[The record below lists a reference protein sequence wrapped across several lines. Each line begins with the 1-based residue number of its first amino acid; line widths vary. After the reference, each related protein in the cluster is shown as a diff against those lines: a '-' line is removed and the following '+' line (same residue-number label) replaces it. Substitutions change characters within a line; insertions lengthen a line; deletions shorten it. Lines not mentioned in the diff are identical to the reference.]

1 MKFPRSLWV
10 SMVFVLIGVAV
21 AAWLWP
27 RLPAMVPSHWNLAG
41 QVDGWLP
48 RFWAAAI
55 PSLGV
60 LIMTLLTWLLP
71 VISPERFRIGSF
83 ANVFTGLML
92 VIQGFILVL
101 GVCVLLVGAGYALPI
116 PRIAMLGTGALMMVL
131 GNYMGKLQRNFFIGI
146 RTPWTLASA
155 ATWERTHRFAGRLF
169 VIAGLIVLLG
179 TVVALPFWI
188 GVGCILAA
196 VLIPALYSFV
206 IYRRV
211 EGARKD

>member
-1 MKFPRSLWV
+1 MRFTRSLLI
-10 SMVFVLIGVAV
+10 SAAFVLIGVAV
-21 AAWLWP
+21 AAWLWH
-27 RLPAMVPSHWNLAG
+27 RLPIMVPSHWNWAG
-41 QVDGWLP
+41 EVDGWLP

-60 LIMTLLTWLLP
+60 LVLALLTWLLP
-71 VISPERFRIGSF
+71 VVSPTRFRIAPF

-92 VIQGFILVL
+92 VIQGFILVI
-101 GVCVLLVGAGYALPI
+101 GVCVLLAGAGYALPM
-116 PRIAMLGTGALMMVL
+116 PRVAMLGASALMMVL

-155 ATWERTHRFAGRLF
+155 ATWERTHRLAGRLF
-169 VIAGLIVLLG
+169 VIAGLLALLG
-179 TVVALPFWI
+179 TAFGLPFWI

-196 VLIPALYSFV
+196 VLIPALYSFI

-211 EGARKD
+211 EGTPED